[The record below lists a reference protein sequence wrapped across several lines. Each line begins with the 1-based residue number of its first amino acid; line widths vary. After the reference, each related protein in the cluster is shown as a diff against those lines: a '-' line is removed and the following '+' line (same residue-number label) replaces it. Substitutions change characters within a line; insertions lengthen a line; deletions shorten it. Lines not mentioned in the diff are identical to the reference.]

1 MSQTLTTVPGTTYKV
16 SFDMH
21 MDGGA
26 GNWWIVSAGGV
37 VIAMNADG
45 VFGQPGWQSYSGTF
59 VATST
64 SEDLNIKFDSGEWAY
79 ANWFWDNFVFAP
91 AVL

>member
-1 MSQTLTTVPGTTYKV
+1 MAGAGGWVSQTITTFP
-16 SFDMH
+16 
-21 MDGGA
+21 
-26 GNWWIVSAGGV
+26 GNWWIVSAGGI
-37 VIAMNADG
+37 VIAMNGDG

-59 VATST
+59 VTAGVI
-64 SEDLNIKFDSGEWAY
+64 EELDIKFDSEEWAY